1 MKPCT
6 LVPSTQLCMMLSLPP
21 ITLSSLEK
29 GLTAL
34 KNNAQPLIDE
44 LKAKLASGLSV
55 TEDEEAWLD
64 GSANFTDE
72 ALLIAE
78 LQHAEDFQS
87 SFDSLS
93 ASQKATVQ
101 PESCRQWQ
109 FRLAF
114 KGLPGSQRAIP
125 DMEPLAKKGPVFTH
139 KETATLWQHIKI
151 LDWYHKNGKNQTK
164 PASHFDP
171 ICYNRG
177 IAARSSEHDITV
189 SLDCYHPALHIVLIY
204 ISVWRK

>member
-1 MKPCT
+1 MP
-6 LVPSTQLCMMLSLPP
+6 SLPP

-64 GSANFTDE
+64 GSANFTDK

-101 PESCRQWQ
+101 RLQVAGSGNSECVANADVVPEVGCESN
-109 FRLAF
+109 LNL
-114 KGLPGSQRAIP
+114 KSGIQRASRLPKSHPRYGAI
-125 DMEPLAKKGPVFTH
+125 G
-139 KETATLWQHIKI
+139 KEGTGL
-151 LDWYHKNGKNQTK
+151 
-164 PASHFDP
+164 
-171 ICYNRG
+171 
-177 IAARSSEHDITV
+177 
-189 SLDCYHPALHIVLIY
+189 HP
-204 ISVWRK
+204 